1 MSSTVEEKRFKSRN
15 VKSIPL
21 RDELIKL
28 ARERG
33 IAWSIINRKNK
44 EELAKIL
51 DIELVYNPDW
61 RPPPPPPPCQG
72 RIIICL
78 GYLQMK
84 RKIIVAHVSST
95 ARVSVSERP

>member
-1 MSSTVEEKRFKSRN
+1 MSSTVEGKRFKSRN
-15 VKSIPL
+15 VKSISL

-51 DIELVYNPDW
+51 DIELVYNPD
-61 RPPPPPPPCQG
+61 
-72 RIIICL
+72 
-78 GYLQMK
+78 
-84 RKIIVAHVSST
+84 
-95 ARVSVSERP
+95 